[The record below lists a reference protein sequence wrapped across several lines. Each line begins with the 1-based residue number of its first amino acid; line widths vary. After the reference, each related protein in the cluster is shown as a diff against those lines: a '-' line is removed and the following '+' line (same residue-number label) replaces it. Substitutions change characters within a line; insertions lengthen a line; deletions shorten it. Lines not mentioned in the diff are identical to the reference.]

1 MKKTHGSYSKRSR
14 HLTKKGRR
22 TAMQTLRSFATGDH
36 VRIDAFSGA
45 KEGRPFLRFNR
56 LIAEVVG
63 RQGRAYK
70 LKVRTGG
77 KYKQLVV
84 SSVHL
89 EPFQSKVEAKPVKKT
104 APAKKAVAAKATA

>member
-14 HLTKKGRR
+14 HLTRKGRR
-22 TAMQTLRSFATGDH
+22 SAMQALRSFEDGSH

-56 LIAEVVG
+56 LIGEVLG

-70 LKVRTGG
+70 VKVRIGG
-77 KYKQLVV
+77 KYKMLVV

-89 EPFQSKVEAKPVKKT
+89 QPFQHKT
-104 APAKKAVAAKATA
+104 LGSPAELAA

>member
-1 MKKTHGSYSKRSR
+1 MKRTHGSYSKRSR

-22 TAMQTLRSFATGDH
+22 TAMQTLRSFEKGAR

-56 LIAEVVG
+56 LIGTVTG
-63 RQGRAYK
+63 RQGRAYM
-70 LKVRTGG
+70 LDVRTGG
-77 KYKQLVV
+77 KTKHLVV

-89 EPFQSKVEAKPVKKT
+89 LPFVTSA
-104 APAKKAVAAKATA
+104 

>member
-14 HLTKKGRR
+14 HLTRKGRR
-22 TAMQTLRSFATGDH
+22 TAMQALRSFAEGAR

-56 LIAEVVG
+56 LVGKVVG
-63 RQGRAYK
+63 RQGKAYK
-70 LKVRTGG
+70 VSVRTGG
-77 KYKQLVV
+77 KHKMLLV

-89 EPFQSKVEAKPVKKT
+89 QPFQ
-104 APAKKAVAAKATA
+104 